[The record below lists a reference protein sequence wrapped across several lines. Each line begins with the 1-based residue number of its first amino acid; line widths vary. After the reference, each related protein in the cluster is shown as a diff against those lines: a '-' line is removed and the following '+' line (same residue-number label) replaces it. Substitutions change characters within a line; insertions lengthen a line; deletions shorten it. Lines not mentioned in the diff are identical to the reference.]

1 MCRGVHLVMFTR
13 PLHTMMVLSVGSAVR
28 QFWVIFGIACFTKDG
43 EFGTIISSFWEIY
56 PNVVIEK
63 HALVRRYMCN

>member
-1 MCRGVHLVMFTR
+1 MMFTR
-13 PLHTMMVLSVGSAVR
+13 PLHIVMVQTVRSAVGR
-28 QFWVIFGIACFTKDG
+28 FWLIFGITRFTKDG

-63 HALVRRYMCN
+63 HALVRRGTCTV